1 MKSIKHSCLWSFI
14 CIINSTFGYIF
25 ALSQS
30 FSPLPMLLAIFCFL
44 IFFILFPQTHRY
56 QSIRNNSILFR
67 SLIIG
72 YFINS
77 IIIPA
82 HFIIGCFSVQI
93 VSSGSKIL
101 PDLITP
107 AIAVANFAQ
116 IFFTTIIMGLLLNIM
131 ALIISAVIYF
141 IQKFAA
147 KIFVFSNIYSSNQ
160 LNQ

>member
-72 YFINS
+72 YIINS
-77 IIIPA
+77 ILIPA
-82 HFIIGCFSVQI
+82 HFIIGVFSVQI
-93 VSSGSKIL
+93 VLRGSETLSGLFTQSSTTAELAK
-101 PDLITP
+101 T
-107 AIAVANFAQ
+107 
-116 IFFTTIIMGLLLNIM
+116 FFTTIIMGLFLNIM
-131 ALIISAVIYF
+131 ALIISAVIYS
-141 IQKFAA
+141 IQKLVT
-147 KIFVFSNIYSSNQ
+147 KIFNFSNIYSSHQ